1 MKIDSNFFKKRR
13 KKYLHFDNS
22 IDSLKIFNYVTN
34 PTKIQ
39 SHAFFPFIHF
49 DVKINKIRKSNDKK
63 NIETILKIRP
73 IKYASH
79 IDSHIYSYYSHLLS
93 EHYEKLISEENI
105 HDSILAFRKL
115 QGSPNNIHFA
125 KNVFDEIKNQ
135 STCAVICLDVKSF
148 FDELDHSLLKTAW
161 KKTLKVNELPK
172 DHYQVFKSI
181 TKYSYVYRDEI
192 LSQLGLNK
200 NLKLDGMKRLCTS
213 KDFRVKIRNKG
224 LINVNSEQ
232 KGIPQGSP
240 ISALLSNIYMIDFD
254 KFTSNLLNEIDGKY
268 YRYCDDILIICPIK
282 EYRSVLLKVIKRIK
296 RLKLEI
302 QESKTKISIFN
313 EGVIQGNN
321 QLQYLGFT
329 FDGKQIL
336 LRHSGLAQYSH
347 KSTKAIRM
355 SYRKLV
361 RINSSR
367 LQRNKPNLTFNKKHI
382 YRRFSYIGKRNYIS
396 YALRASKIMEE
407 SAIKKQI
414 KPHWKRIKKTISY
427 YEGLY
432 KDDMSNTSQ

>member
-1 MKIDSNFFKKRR
+1 MNIDSNFFKKRR

-34 PTKIQ
+34 PIKIQ

-49 DVKINKIRKSNDKK
+49 DVKMNKVKKSKDKK
-63 NIETILKIRP
+63 NLETILKIRP

-93 EHYEKLISEENI
+93 EHYEKLIYEENI
-105 HDSILAFRKL
+105 NDSILAFRKL

-135 STCAVICLDVKSF
+135 RTCAVICLDVKSF

-172 DHYQVFKSI
+172 DHYKVFKSI

-200 NLKLDGMKRLCTS
+200 NSKLDGMKRLCTS
-213 KDFRVKIRNKG
+213 NDFRVKIRNKN

-254 KFTSNLLNEIDGKY
+254 KFTSDLLNEIDGKY

-282 EYRSVLLKVIKRIK
+282 EYPSVLLNVIKRIK

-302 QESKTKISIFN
+302 QDSKTKISIFN
-313 EGVIQGNN
+313 DGVIQENN
-321 QLQYLGFT
+321 PLQYLGFT
-329 FDGKQIL
+329 FDGQQIL
-336 LRHSGLAQYSH
+336 LRHSGLAQYSY
-347 KSTKAIRM
+347 KSAKAIRM

-367 LQRNKPNLTFNKKHI
+367 LRRNKPSLTFNKKHI
-382 YRRFSYIGKRNYIS
+382 YRKFSYIGKRNYIS

-414 KPHWKRIKKTISY
+414 KPHWKKIKRTISY

-432 KDDMSNTSQ
+432 KDEISNTSQ